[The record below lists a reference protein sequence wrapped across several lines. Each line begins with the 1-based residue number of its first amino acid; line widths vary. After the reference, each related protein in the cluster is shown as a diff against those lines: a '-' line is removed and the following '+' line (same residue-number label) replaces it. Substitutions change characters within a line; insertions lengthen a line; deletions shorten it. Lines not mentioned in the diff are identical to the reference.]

1 MATFIVAQINIE
13 DRDTYARYESG
24 FMEIFDRYDGELLAV
39 DEAVSVL
46 EGNWDYTRTVI
57 IRFPDEAAA
66 RSWYDSDDY
75 QALAQHRFT
84 ASAAN
89 LVIVQG
95 LD

>member
-1 MATFIVAQINIE
+1 MAIFIVAQINIE

-75 QALAQHRFT
+75 QALAQHRFA

-89 LVIVQG
+89 LAIV
-95 LD
+95 

>member
-66 RSWYDSDDY
+66 RSWYGSDDY
-75 QALAQHRFT
+75 QALVQHRFA

-89 LVIVQG
+89 LVIVKG